1 VSGWTKRHGSAVRR
15 SLLLLLAAAFVAVNL
30 VNALYKGGDYAVF
43 LEAGRRLISAE
54 PLYAGSRVAEGIVG
68 PPFQALFFTPFAAL
82 ANASP
87 EVSRVAWY
95 VFNLCALV
103 AAVSWWGKALD
114 DPAKPI
120 PHEPWWMRLQR
131 PAVLLALLAVSSP
144 LHTNFQHQNLNVVL
158 LAATGGAA
166 RALRE
171 GRDSAAGALVGF
183 AAALKAFP
191 ALLLAYL
198 ALRRRW
204 RALAWGA
211 ATALGLTALPILRYG
226 PAEFVDMLG
235 GWWRLSGSGGWP
247 LRAQNQS
254 LFAMLG
260 RWLGP
265 QGITATGALA
275 IGESAPAY
283 WAWLV
288 TVVVLL
294 VFSGVCL
301 WPSKH
306 RSAWLAEGAAVTLGA
321 AVLISP
327 IAWDHYW
334 VLFYPALYVCLVSG
348 SRPLARRLL
357 LSYWGAA
364 ALISGPALF
373 SRYAWRVS
381 RWLSAKTLAGLLI
394 VFALS
399 LAINYW
405 KRRATA
411 SGVREG

>member
-1 VSGWTKRHGSAVRR
+1 VSGWTKRHAAAVRR
-15 SLLLLLAAAFVAVNL
+15 SLLLLLAAAFVAANL
-30 VNALYKGGDYAVF
+30 VNALYKGGDFAVF
-43 LEAGRRLISAE
+43 LEAGRRLIRAE

-68 PPFQALFFTPFAAL
+68 PPFQALFFTPFAVL
-82 ANASP
+82 AGASP
-87 EVSRVAWY
+87 AVSRVAWY

-103 AAVSWWGKALD
+103 AAVSWWGNALD
-114 DPAKPI
+114 HPTKLNPL
-120 PHEPWWMRLQR
+120 EPWWRRLQR
-131 PAVLLALLAVSSP
+131 PEVLFALLAVSSP

-171 GRDSAAGALVGF
+171 GRDTAAGALVGF

-198 ALRRRW
+198 ALKRRW
-204 RALAWGA
+204 RALAWGV
-211 ATALGLTALPILRYG
+211 ATTVGLTVLPILRYG
-226 PAEFVDMLG
+226 PAGPVGMFGE
-235 GWWRLSGSGGWP
+235 WWRLSGSGGWP

-260 RWLGP
+260 RWFGP
-265 QGITATGALA
+265 QGITATGALTV
-275 IGESAPAY
+275 GESEPAY

-288 TVVVLL
+288 SVAVLL
-294 VFSGVCL
+294 VVSSVCL
-301 WPSKH
+301 WPSKR
-306 RSAWLAEGAAVTLGA
+306 RSAWLAEGAAVALGA

-334 VLFYPALYVCLVSG
+334 VLFYPALYVCLVSS
-348 SRPLARRLL
+348 SRPMARLL
-357 LSYWGAA
+357 LFSYWGAA

-381 RWLSAKTLAGLLI
+381 RWLSAKTLAGVLI
-394 VFALS
+394 VLALS
-399 LAINYW
+399 VALAYW
-405 KRRATA
+405 KRRATESA
-411 SGVREG
+411 ERAV